1 MNSLQKVLDWYIS
14 LTDSQKI
21 TSQLLLKST
30 KGGVFRGTVF
40 LNRQLD
46 EVQQTL
52 QAAQRELS
60 DLIVVSLVAHFEER
74 LASHLGEG
82 FIKLQGAVDQ
92 FKPKVHPATFEDA
105 QRLCDYR
112 HWVAHGK
119 RWPPPAQADPTLAHM
134 CLSEFLKQSGID

>member
-1 MNSLQKVLDWYIS
+1 MNSLQKVLNWYIS

-60 DLIVVSLVAHFEER
+60 DLIIVSLVAHFEER

-82 FIKLQGAVDQ
+82 FTNLRVAVDR
-92 FKPKVHPATFEDA
+92 FKTQVHPATFEDV

-119 RWPPPAQADPTLAHM
+119 RWPPPAHADPELAHM
-134 CLSEFLKQSGID
+134 RLSEFLKHSGAD